1 MSTGRMTES
10 FEYAAG
16 AGTELSIST
25 VAERPREA
33 EIMFAVEAWAVNNSL
48 SRQCWLDIQL
58 CIDELFSNICRHS
71 DKPSDSRNKEIMVS
85 LVLKKEK
92 SQVIL
97 ILSDTGKEFNPM
109 DAAPPNLTAP
119 IEDRSVGGLGIHLVR
134 QTAKRFEYSYKDGK
148 NIVKLF
154 FNAASQNPVRS
165 FYR

>member
-1 MSTGRMTES
+1 MTES

-48 SRQCWLDIQL
+48 SRQCWLDLQL
-58 CIDELFSNICRHS
+58 CIDELFSNICLHS
-71 DKPSDSRNKEIMVS
+71 ETPPSSADKELLVS
-85 LVLKKEK
+85 LSLKKEDNL
-92 SQVIL
+92 VIL

-109 DAAPPNLTAP
+109 DALPPKLTAP

-134 QTAKRFEYSYKDGK
+134 QTVNRFEYSYKDGK

-154 FNAASQNPVRS
+154 FHAASQNSVRS